1 MHKFL
6 PSREISDQIL
16 SPYRAALLVI
26 ALNSAGRRSLLMMVW
41 RQHHIN
47 NTSPLSP
54 SVLQPSVLQLSMP
67 KFSEG
72 KFEVLLAYNVHETL
86 GI

>member
-1 MHKFL
+1 
-6 PSREISDQIL
+6 
-16 SPYRAALLVI
+16 
-26 ALNSAGRRSLLMMVW
+26 MMVW